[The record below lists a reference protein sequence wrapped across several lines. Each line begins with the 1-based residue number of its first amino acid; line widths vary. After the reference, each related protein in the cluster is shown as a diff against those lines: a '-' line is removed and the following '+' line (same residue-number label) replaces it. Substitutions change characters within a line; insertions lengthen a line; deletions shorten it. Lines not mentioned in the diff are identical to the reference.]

1 MSNKVKGLSIKKKKK
16 IMNTTFLMILSILK
30 NADPIKYQNR

>member
-1 MSNKVKGLSIKKKKK
+1 MSNKVKGLSIKKKK

>member
-16 IMNTTFLMILSILK
+16 NHEYYFFNDIINFK
-30 NADPIKYQNR
+30 KC